1 MKHIIIGTAGH
12 VDHGKTTLV
21 KALTGIDTDRLVE
34 EKRRGV
40 TIEPGFAYLDFEDG
54 TRAGIID
61 VPGHERF
68 IRNMLAG
75 SGGVHL
81 SMLVIAADEGVMPQT
96 REHLGILTQLGI
108 KDGLIVITKTDKVEN
123 DWLELV
129 VEDINE
135 LTRNTFLKD
144 KPNIFVSATT
154 GIGIDELKTALLDM
168 INNQSKSIQE
178 HVRYTSDNAST
189 HVGDAPQCVPQAES
203 NTSPFRLP
211 VDRVF
216 PVDGFGM
223 VVTGTIIDGS
233 VKLGDTVE
241 IKPSGEKA
249 TVRNLQV
256 HGENVENAYEGQRT
270 AISLSGIK
278 RGSIK
283 RGDVLAAEGSINITN
298 VIDVKLNV
306 LPDSKRTIKNG
317 TELHFYHG
325 VRTMLAKVFLLDKI
339 ELNHDKS
346 CYARLKL
353 KEQLPCK
360 RGDRFV
366 VRFYSPLETVG
377 GGIILDSLPQN
388 KLSRNNT
395 AIQSL
400 KIRELGS
407 NEDIIILEADRIN
420 KVFTLKEISKQTDV
434 NINECEKIINNF
446 ITEDKIKKLP
456 SGKYISEKSLDNI
469 GQKCKKILIEY
480 HKEFPLRAGMNIA
493 ELRQKILPSTIATDG
508 GEVLEML
515 KNKGFI
521 SISNNNAST
530 PEFSPN
536 LNEIQKKI
544 KEQVIAE
551 LTKTRYDTPLKEAL
565 ASMFRRNEQKD
576 FEQVFESLKNNAE
589 IIMLSTLIFW
599 LSENYENAITIVQ
612 NHFKENQTLT
622 LAECRDMLGTSR
634 KFALAFLEHLDG
646 KRITKLVGD
655 TRVLN

>member
-1 MKHIIIGTAGH
+1 LKHIIIGTAGH

-40 TIEPGFAYLDFEDG
+40 TIEPGFAYMDFEDG

-108 KDGLIVITKTDKVEN
+108 KDGLVVITKTDKVEN

-129 VEDINE
+129 VDDIKELVKNTFLENKPNVFVSVVTKVGINE
-135 LTRNTFLKD
+135 LK
-144 KPNIFVSATT
+144 I
-154 GIGIDELKTALLDM
+154 ALMEM
-168 INNQSKSIQE
+168 ISNLTKHPSSQKSPSFI
-178 HVRYTSDNAST
+178 
-189 HVGDAPQCVPQAES
+189 
-203 NTSPFRLP
+203 PFRLP

-256 HGENVENAYEGQRT
+256 HSENVENAYEGQRT

-283 RGDVLAAEGSINITN
+283 RGDVLTAEDSINITN

-325 VRTMLAKVFLLDKI
+325 VRTMLAKVFLLDKT

-366 VRFYSPLETVG
+366 VRFYSPLETIG

-420 KVFTLKEISKQTDV
+420 TVFTLKEMIKQTDV
-434 NINECEKIINNF
+434 NIDECEKIINNL
-446 ITEDKIKKLP
+446 TTMGKIKKLP
-456 SGKYISEKSLDNI
+456 SGKYISEKSLDSI

-480 HKEFPLRAGMNIA
+480 HKEFPLRTGMNIA
-493 ELRQKILPSTIATDG
+493 ELRQKILPNIIASDG

-515 KNKGFI
+515 KNMGFI

-536 LNEIQKKI
+536 LNEGQKKI
-544 KEQVIAE
+544 KEQIIAE

-599 LSENYENAITIVQ
+599 LSENYENAITLIQ

-622 LAECRDMLGTSR
+622 LAECRDMLGTTR
-634 KFALAFLEHLDG
+634 KYALAFLEHLDG

-655 TRVLN
+655 VRMLS